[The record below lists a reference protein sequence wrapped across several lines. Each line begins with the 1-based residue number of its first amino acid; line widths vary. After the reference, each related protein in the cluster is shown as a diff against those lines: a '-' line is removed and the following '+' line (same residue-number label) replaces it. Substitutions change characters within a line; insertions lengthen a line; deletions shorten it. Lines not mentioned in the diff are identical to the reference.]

1 MSDDYEEL
9 VSIRDNLDD
18 LLKSQE
24 EILRNTHDLVLLS
37 SKKELKKSFK
47 RAYRKE
53 LKDYIS
59 IYLKLIFVMKK
70 IEKINKTKKLELK
83 PTNDDEE

>member
-47 RAYRKE
+47 KAYRKE
-53 LKDYIS
+53 LKEYIS